1 MGILK
6 RKSKVPD
13 QRPKNPRIERMPDEM
28 LYTHAENQ
36 LMDAGYRLSR
46 WRETEDVVEL
56 DQAQIAA
63 RWAAEA
69 LAELFARS

>member
-1 MGILK
+1 
-6 RKSKVPD
+6 
-13 QRPKNPRIERMPDEM
+13 MPDEM